1 MPKRIVRSRRKRPTK
16 WCGVVTTGSVPDS
29 DSLIVADSTNLCP
42 VTTAAND
49 SPDPVVGWCKGYIS
63 TSRLLG
69 SMPTPACAW
78 AIVLQTMSEATGDPL
93 QVFNPWDQT
102 DLERQSILGM
112 GHMAVPP
119 IVLTPSN
126 DTIVTQRQTTVTE
139 INIKVGRKVLRNNQ
153 SLFLWFAST
162 DEAAPGTDNAF
173 QVIASIRTL
182 MKFA

>member
-1 MPKRIVRSRRKRPTK
+1 MPRRIVKRGRKRPTK
-16 WCGVVTTGSVPDS
+16 WCGVVTSGSVS
-29 DSLIVADSTNLCP
+29 DSNSLAVADAINLCP

-49 SPDPVVGWCKGYIS
+49 QADPIVGWCRGAIS

-69 SMPTPACAW
+69 SMPTPAAAW
-78 AIVLQTMSEATGDPL
+78 AIVLQTMSESTGEPL

-112 GHMAVPP
+112 GHMVVPP
-119 IVLTPSN
+119 IVLDSSN
-126 DTIVTQRQTTVTE
+126 VQETQRGTSVTE
-139 INIKVGRKVLRNNQ
+139 INVRVGRKVLRNNQ

-162 DEAAPGTDNAF
+162 DESAPGTDNAF

-182 MKFA
+182 MKFN